1 MTFDEIDMA
10 LTDIRPNQVADFI
23 TGARLKWSVVAY
35 PNGDYNLFR
44 DAEDR
49 TFESV
54 GEYVFPPDGKRWS
67 IKTLRRYLM
76 LHAKD
81 IERAVIDYPAP

>member
-10 LTDIRPNQVADFI
+10 LVDIRPNQVAEFL
-23 TGARLKWSVVAY
+23 TGTRLKWSVAVY

-44 DAEDR
+44 YSDDR
-49 TFESV
+49 IFESV

-67 IKTLRRYLM
+67 LKTLRRYLM
-76 LHAKD
+76 LRAKD
-81 IERAVIDYPAP
+81 IEWVVIDYPTP